1 MDVTSWLLNFE
12 IFGYWT
18 HRLLH
23 VERIC
28 GIRVPI
34 YKWVHQPHHHYKR
47 PTAFCAQAITG
58 LEGVYFAATSVIVS
72 LVFPTSSLVQ
82 YGLGSFML
90 IWSIAAHDSDGRLD
104 GGFHYEHHHH
114 PTPTL
119 ASWAS
124 WIFFAAR
131 CGLGRS
137 TTAAAQSVTAAVPC
151 TPSTG
156 RVTWADFTSSYMI
169 TTHGIRPR
177 TNAGKTWK

>member
-114 PTPTL
+114 PDTNFGFL
-119 ASWAS
+119 GFMD
-124 WIFFAAR
+124 IL
-131 CGLGRS
+131 CGTMWLGEKYDCRGPKRDSSCPMYPKYRQGHLGRLHEFLHDHHS
-137 TTAAAQSVTAAVPC
+137 RD
-151 TPSTG
+151 TPKDKRG
-156 RVTWADFTSSYMI
+156 
-169 TTHGIRPR
+169 
-177 TNAGKTWK
+177 